1 MSYIINEL
9 FGDKLLLIAGPCVIE
24 SEEHV
29 MMMAG
34 ELKDIS
40 DRVGVKLVFKASFDK
55 ANRTSVSSYRGP
67 GLEQGL
73 KILSRVKQKYDLP
86 VLSDVH
92 EVSQVEE
99 AAQVLDILQIPA
111 FLSRQTDLIVAA
123 GKTGKIVNIKKAQ
136 FSAPEDLKNAV
147 EKVYSTGNKQVC
159 LTERGVSFGYNRL
172 VVDMRALPIMRS
184 FGVPVIFDGTHS
196 VQEPGGLGK
205 TTGGDRRFVP
215 YLCRAAVAT
224 GIDGLFLEVHDDPD
238 RAKSDGPNMVK
249 LAELEQ
255 LLKTLTEIDRVV
267 RSAGCHRDTEAL
279 RKM

>member
-1 MSYIINEL
+1 
-9 FGDKLLLIAGPCVIE
+9 VIE

>member
-1 MSYIINEL
+1 MEYGMKDL
-9 FGDKLLLIAGPCVIE
+9 FSDKLLLIAGPCVIE

-34 ELKDIS
+34 ALKEIA
-40 DRVGVKLVFKASFDK
+40 DRVGVRLVFKASFDK

-73 KILSRVKQKYDLP
+73 AILDRVKQKYGLP

-92 EVSQVEE
+92 EVAQVE
-99 AAQVLDILQIPA
+99 AAARVLDIIQIPA

-123 GKTGKIVNIKKAQ
+123 GKSGKVVNIKKAQ
-136 FSAPEDLKNAV
+136 FNAPEDMKNAI
-147 EKVYSTGNKQVC
+147 EKVYSTGNQQVC

-172 VVDMRALPIMRS
+172 IVDMRALPIMRS

-205 TTGGDRRFVP
+205 STGGDRRFVP
-215 YLCRAAVAT
+215 YLCRAAVAA
-224 GIDGLFLEVHDDPD
+224 GVDGLFLEVHDNPD
-238 RAKSDGPNMVK
+238 CAKSDGPNMVK
-249 LAELEQ
+249 LADLEP
-255 LLKTLTEIDRVV
+255 LLKMVVEIDRIVKPV
-267 RSAGCHRDTEAL
+267 
-279 RKM
+279 K